1 MSNSSDINSTSSY
14 GKKEI
19 ISEEVISEGKK
30 YNPVKNII
38 LGDSMIKQTKGLELP
53 SKIEHRHSI
62 YVRSFSV
69 EKLEV

>member
-1 MSNSSDINSTSSY
+1 MSNSSDINSTLSD

-30 YNPVKNII
+30 YDPVKNII
-38 LGDSMIKQTKGLELP
+38 LGDSMIKQTKGLELS

-62 YVRSFSV
+62 YVRSF
-69 EKLEV
+69 